1 MDPVGYELRTN
12 VHGKGDGVF
21 ATRNFS
27 IGDTVILG
35 VIESRLE
42 CNDSHATQVSLTE
55 FVRHADMGPKAN
67 HSCGPNCGM
76 RINDTGAFDFIARK
90 TIVKG
95 DEITFD
101 YAMRNYS
108 IEYFPNRCLCGSEQC
123 RGHITGWKNLPDER
137 KKEYEGLVAPYLL
150 EADEAQAQAFE
161 ERYALRETRAKE
173 AQAAEREG
181 ACESDQRRR
190 EREHSNA

>member
-1 MDPVGYELRTN
+1 MDPVGYELHTDVR
-12 VHGKGDGVF
+12 GKGDGVF

-35 VIESRLE
+35 VIENRLE

-90 TIVKG
+90 KIVKG

-108 IEYFPNRCLCGSEQC
+108 IEYFPNRCLCGSGQC
-123 RGHITGWKNLPDER
+123 RGQITGWKNLPNER
-137 KKEYEGLVAPYLL
+137 KKEYEHEGLVAPYLL
-150 EADEAQAQAFE
+150 EIDREALVSPMDRQ
-161 ERYALRETRAKE
+161 LSSIP
-173 AQAAEREG
+173 G
-181 ACESDQRRR
+181 
-190 EREHSNA
+190 